1 MGEGRTVR
9 LQDQVAIITGAA
21 GAGIGQAT
29 ARRFAQEGAHV
40 VISDTHPRRTDEVA
54 QAIAEEYGVQ
64 TLGVLCDVLFR
75 EQVDVLVQRTMDAF
89 GRVDILVNN
98 AGRNI
103 LSPITEMTDDQWDTV
118 INVCLRGTFYCTRA
132 VLKPMMDQKRGS
144 IVSLSSVAGL
154 RGSEQQAH
162 YCAAKAGIIGFTRTV
177 ALEMAPYN
185 IRINAIAPGL
195 IYNDFLRRIY
205 PDDFFEKAARSIPL
219 GRMGEP
225 KDIANAILYLVSEEG
240 SYMTGQT
247 LSVNGGTF
255 MF

>member
-1 MGEGRTVR
+1 MR

-29 ARRFAQEGAHV
+29 ARRLAQEGAHV
-40 VISDTHPRRTDEVA
+40 VISDTHPRRTQEMA
-54 QAIAEEYGVQ
+54 QAIATEYGVR
-64 TLGVLCDVLFR
+64 TLSVLCDVTWR
-75 EQVDVLVQRTMDAF
+75 EQVETMVQQTLDTF
-89 GRVDILVNN
+89 GRLDILVNN
-98 AGRNI
+98 AGRNV
-103 LSPITEMTDDQWDTV
+103 LTPVVEMTDEQWDLV
-118 INVCLRGTFYCTRA
+118 INVCLRGTFYCSRA
-132 VLKPMMDQKRGS
+132 VLKPMMAQRRGN

-162 YCAAKAGIIGFTRTV
+162 YCAAKAGIIGFTRTL
-177 ALEMAPYN
+177 ALEVAPYN
-185 IRINAIAPGL
+185 IRVNAIAPGL

-205 PDDFFEKAARSIPL
+205 PDTFFAQAAKNIPL
-219 GRMGEP
+219 GRMGQP
-225 KDIANAILYLVSEEG
+225 SDIANAILYLVSDEG

>member
-1 MGEGRTVR
+1 MR

-29 ARRFAQEGAHV
+29 ARRFAQEGAHI

-54 QAIAEEYGVQ
+54 QQIAGEFGVK
-64 TLGVLCDVLFR
+64 TLGVICDVQSR
-75 EQVDVLVQRTMDAF
+75 EQVDNLVQRTLDAF

-103 LSPITEMTDDQWDTV
+103 LAPVAEMTDEQWDV
-118 INVCLRGTFYCTRA
+118 VLNVCLRGTFYCSRA
-132 VLKPMMDQKRGS
+132 VLKPMLEQRRGN

-154 RGSEQQAH
+154 RPSEKQAH
-162 YCAAKAGIIGFTRTV
+162 YSAAKAGIIGFTRTL
-177 ALEMAPYN
+177 ALEVASHN
-185 IRINAIAPGL
+185 IRVNAIAPGL

-205 PDDFFEKAARSIPL
+205 PDDFFDKASRSIPL
-219 GRMGEP
+219 GRMGQP
-225 KDIANAILYLVSEEG
+225 IDIANAILYLVSEEG
-240 SYMTGQT
+240 SYMTGQV

>member
-1 MGEGRTVR
+1 MP
-9 LQDQVAIITGAA
+9 LKDQVAIITGAA
-21 GAGIGQAT
+21 GAGIGQTT

-54 QAIAEEYGVQ
+54 QAIASEYGVT

-75 EQVDVLVQRTMDAF
+75 DQVEALVQRTVDTF

-98 AGRNI
+98 AGRNM
-103 LSPITEMTDDQWDTV
+103 LSSVAEMTDEQWDTV
-118 INVCLRGTFYCTRA
+118 VNVCLRGTFYCSRA
-132 VLKPMMDQKRGS
+132 VLKPMMAQKRGN

-154 RGSEQQAH
+154 RASDKQAH
-162 YCAAKAGIIGFTRTV
+162 YSAAKAGIIGFTRTL

-185 IRINAIAPGL
+185 IRVNAIAPGL

-205 PDDFFEKAARSIPL
+205 PDSFFDNAAKHTPL
-219 GRMGEP
+219 GRMGQP
-225 KDIANAILYLVSEEG
+225 SDIANAIYYLVSDEA
-240 SYMTGQT
+240 SYVTGQT
-247 LSVNGGTF
+247 LSINGGTF

>member
-1 MGEGRTVR
+1 MR

-21 GAGIGQAT
+21 GAGIGQTT

-54 QAIAEEYGVQ
+54 EAIASEYGVK
-64 TLGVLCDVLFR
+64 TLAVLCDVLYHD
-75 EQVDVLVQRTMDAF
+75 QVEALVQRTLDTF

-98 AGRNI
+98 AGRNV
-103 LSPITEMTDDQWDTV
+103 LASVADMTDEQWDLV
-118 INVCLRGTFYCTRA
+118 LNVCLRGTFYCSRA
-132 VLKPMMDQKRGS
+132 VLKPMMAQQRGN

-154 RGSEQQAH
+154 RPSEQQAH
-162 YCAAKAGIIGFTRTV
+162 YSAAKAGIIGFTRTL

-185 IRINAIAPGL
+185 IRVNAIAPGL

-205 PDDFFEKAARSIPL
+205 PGDFFDNAAKNTPL
-219 GRMGEP
+219 GRMGQP
-225 KDIANAILYLVSEEG
+225 SDIANAICYLVSDEA
-240 SYMTGQT
+240 SFVTGQV
-247 LSVNGGTF
+247 LSINGGTF

>member
-1 MGEGRTVR
+1 MR
-9 LQDQVAIITGAA
+9 LKDQVAIITGAA

-29 ARRFAQEGAHV
+29 ARRFAQEGAYV

-54 QAIAEEYGVQ
+54 QAIASEYGVK

-75 EQVDVLVQRTMDAF
+75 EQVEALVQRTVDTF

-103 LSPITEMTDDQWDTV
+103 LSSVAEMTDEQWDTV
-118 INVCLRGTFYCTRA
+118 INVCLRGTFYCSRA
-132 VLKPMMDQKRGS
+132 VLKSMMAQKRGN

-154 RGSEQQAH
+154 RPSDKQAH
-162 YCAAKAGIIGFTRTV
+162 YSAAKAGILGFTRTL
-177 ALEMAPYN
+177 ALEVAPYN
-185 IRINAIAPGL
+185 IRVNAIAPGL

-205 PDDFFEKAARSIPL
+205 PDSLFDNAAKQTPL
-219 GRMGEP
+219 GRMGQP
-225 KDIANAILYLVSEEG
+225 SDIANAICYLVSDEA
-240 SYMTGQT
+240 SYVTGQT
-247 LSVNGGTF
+247 ISINGGTL

>member
-1 MGEGRTVR
+1 MP
-9 LQDQVAIITGAA
+9 LKNQVAIITGAA
-21 GAGIGQAT
+21 GAGIGQTT

-54 QAIAEEYGVQ
+54 QAIASEYGVK

-75 EQVDVLVQRTMDAF
+75 DQVEALVQRTVDTF

-98 AGRNI
+98 AGRNM
-103 LSPITEMTDDQWDTV
+103 LSSVAEMTDEQWDTV
-118 INVCLRGTFYCTRA
+118 INVCLRGTFYCSRA
-132 VLKPMMDQKRGS
+132 VLKPMMAQKRGN

-154 RGSEQQAH
+154 RASDKQAH
-162 YCAAKAGIIGFTRTV
+162 YSAAKAGIIGFTRTL

-185 IRINAIAPGL
+185 IRVNAIAPGL

-205 PDDFFEKAARSIPL
+205 PDSFFDNAAKHTPL
-219 GRMGEP
+219 GRMGQP
-225 KDIANAILYLVSEEG
+225 SDIANAIYYLVSDEA
-240 SYMTGQT
+240 SYVTGQT
-247 LSVNGGTF
+247 LSINGGTF

>member
-1 MGEGRTVR
+1 MR

-29 ARRFAQEGAHV
+29 ARRFAQEGAHIV
-40 VISDTHPRRTDEVA
+40 VIDTHPRRTDEVA
-54 QAIAEEYGVQ
+54 QAIAAEYGVN
-64 TLGVLCDVLFR
+64 TISVLCDVQSR
-75 EQVDVLVQRTMDAF
+75 EQVENLVQQTMDRF
-89 GRVDILVNN
+89 GRVDILINN

-103 LSPITEMTDDQWDTV
+103 LSPVSEMTDEQWDTV
-118 INVCLRGTFYCTRA
+118 INVCLRGTFYCSRA
-132 VLKPMMDQKRGS
+132 VLKPMLEQKRGN

-162 YCAAKAGIIGFTRTV
+162 YSAAKAGIIGLTRTL
-177 ALEMAPYN
+177 ALEVASYN
-185 IRINAIAPGL
+185 IRVNAIAPGL

-205 PDDFFEKAARSIPL
+205 PDNFFEEYPRTIPMGRL
-219 GRMGEP
+219 GQP
-225 KDIANAILYLVSEEG
+225 IDIANAILYLVSDEG

-247 LSVNGGTF
+247 LSVNGGSF

>member
-1 MGEGRTVR
+1 MR
-9 LQDQVAIITGAA
+9 LQGQVAIITGAA

-29 ARRFAQEGAHV
+29 ARRFAEEGANV

-54 QAIAEEYGVQ
+54 QAIAAEYGVK
-64 TLGVLCDVLFR
+64 TLGVLCDVLSR
-75 EQVDVLVQRTMDAF
+75 EQVEALVQRALDAF
-89 GRVDILVNN
+89 GQVDILVNN
-98 AGRNI
+98 AGRNV
-103 LSPITEMTDDQWDTV
+103 LSRLVDMTDEQWDTV
-118 INVCLRGTFYCTRA
+118 INVCLRGTFYCCRA
-132 VLKPMMDQKRGS
+132 VLKPMIQQQRGN

-162 YCAAKAGIIGFTRTV
+162 YSAAKAGIIGLTRTL
-177 ALEMAPYN
+177 ALEVAPYN
-185 IRINAIAPGL
+185 IRVNAIAPGL

-205 PDDFFEKAARSIPL
+205 PDDFFDQAASRTPL
-219 GRMGEP
+219 GRMGQP
-225 KDIANAILYLVSEEG
+225 RDIANAILYLVSDEG

>member
-1 MGEGRTVR
+1 MR

-21 GAGIGQAT
+21 GAGIGQTT
-29 ARRFAQEGAHV
+29 ARRFAQEGAHL

-54 QAIAEEYGVQ
+54 QAIASEYGVK
-64 TLGVLCDVLFR
+64 TLGVVCDVTSR
-75 EQVDVLVQRTMDAF
+75 EQVEALVQRTVDTF
-89 GRVDILVNN
+89 GQIDILVNN
-98 AGRNI
+98 AGRNV
-103 LSPITEMTDDQWDTV
+103 LASVADMTDEQWDMV
-118 INVCLRGTFYCTRA
+118 LDVCLRGTFYCCRA
-132 VLKPMMDQKRGS
+132 VLKPMMAQQRGN

-162 YCAAKAGIIGFTRTV
+162 YSAAKAGIIGFSRTL
-177 ALEMAPYN
+177 ALEVAPYN
-185 IRINAIAPGL
+185 IRVNAIAPGL

-205 PDDFFEKAARSIPL
+205 PDEFFDNAAKRTPL
-219 GRMGEP
+219 GRMGQP
-225 KDIANAILYLVSEEG
+225 IDIANAILYLVSDDG

>member
-1 MGEGRTVR
+1 MR
-9 LQDQVAIITGAA
+9 LKDQVAIITGAA

-29 ARRFAQEGAHV
+29 ARRFAQEGAQIV
-40 VISDTHPRRTDEVA
+40 VSDTHPRRTDEVA
-54 QAIAEEYGVQ
+54 EQIGSEYGVK
-64 TLGVLCDVLFR
+64 TLGVICDVLAR
-75 EQVDVLVQRTMDAF
+75 EQVEALVQQTLDTF

-103 LSPITEMTDDQWDTV
+103 LSPLAEMTDEQWDTV
-118 INVCLRGTFYCTRA
+118 INVCLRGTFYCCRA
-132 VLKPMMDQKRGS
+132 VLKPMMEQNRGN

-162 YCAAKAGIIGFTRTV
+162 YCAAKAGIIGLTRTL
-177 ALEMAPYN
+177 ALEVAAHN
-185 IRINAIAPGL
+185 IRVNAIAPGL

-205 PDDFFEKAARSIPL
+205 PDDFFDKAARSIPL
-219 GRMGEP
+219 GRMGQP
-225 KDIANAILYLVSEEG
+225 TDIANAILYLVSDEG